1 MNPQPQFSVVIPVF
15 NEEGSVKRLV
25 TAIAFALKRFAY
37 EIIFVDDGST
47 DHTRQILKELES
59 PTINFIGFDKNKG
72 QSSALAAG
80 IQRAKTNYIVT
91 MDGDFQN
98 DPSDI
103 PKLLRLLLKEDLDM
117 VIGIR
122 SKRQDSI
129 LKTVPSKIANY
140 IIRAT
145 TNLQITD
152 SGCALKVMT
161 ASTAKSLPL
170 HGELHRF
177 MALNAHIKGAKI
189 KEITVLHHPRTQG
202 ISKYGLGRTFK
213 VLKDLSIILFRH
225 KTIKC

>member
-15 NEEGSVKRLV
+15 NEEGSVKRLM
-25 TAIAFALKRFAY
+25 TAIAFALKGFAY

-80 IQRAKTNYIVT
+80 IQRAKANYIVT

-117 VIGIR
+117 VIG
-122 SKRQDSI
+122 
-129 LKTVPSKIANY
+129 
-140 IIRAT
+140 
-145 TNLQITD
+145 
-152 SGCALKVMT
+152 
-161 ASTAKSLPL
+161 
-170 HGELHRF
+170 H
-177 MALNAHIKGAKI
+177 
-189 KEITVLHHPRTQG
+189 
-202 ISKYGLGRTFK
+202 
-213 VLKDLSIILFRH
+213 
-225 KTIKC
+225 